1 VDRRPLT
8 LKVNSSTYP
17 FISHELEK
25 VDLACGAVTSCNS
38 VVLLSDQ
45 GVGGEVKVGGF
56 VVSDDWW

>member
-1 VDRRPLT
+1 MT

>member
-1 VDRRPLT
+1 MDRRPLT

-17 FISHELEK
+17 FISRELEK
-25 VDLACGAVTSCNS
+25 VDLARGAVTSCNS

-56 VVSDDWW
+56 V

>member
-1 VDRRPLT
+1 MDRRPLT

-17 FISHELEK
+17 FISCELEK
-25 VDLACGAVTSCNS
+25 VDLARGAVTSCNS

-56 VVSDDWW
+56 VVTGDWW